1 MKTRDA
7 MPAIGKQQ
15 SFSFELW
22 PTQSHTQAAP
32 AAGIGGVAEVAGATT
47 ARPAVLWGPMA
58 TFAFQFEFSARVFS
72 LISVKFFFFFFSGDK
87 IINQR

>member
-32 AAGIGGVAEVAGATT
+32 EAEIGGVAEVAGAEGAAT
-47 ARPAVLWGPMA
+47 ARPAVP
-58 TFAFQFEFSARVFS
+58 
-72 LISVKFFFFFFSGDK
+72 
-87 IINQR
+87 